1 MCVPFRPQLI
11 LSIYQASGQIQDNAI
26 QGLKNGAEKLEVCNC
41 YREQQP
47 QSGWPA
53 SIKAMQLFPMFYRNS
68 HVLSALYF
76 VLTGSLPAHEA
87 LAQARTPARLLGI
100 NIGKKPL

>member
-1 MCVPFRPQLI
+1 MDALFVLRPHIMCVPFRPQLI

-53 SIKAMQLFPMFYRNS
+53 SIKAMRLLPMFYRNS
-68 HVLSALYF
+68 HVLSAL
-76 VLTGSLPAHEA
+76 
-87 LAQARTPARLLGI
+87 
-100 NIGKKPL
+100 